1 MSQSFNAQM
10 WMQTVM
16 KVLRS
21 QGAVP
26 RGQDPCLV
34 FYMKGKKVPSADF
47 NTLVKDAVQ
56 SAVDFAKL
64 HLGPAKSQADSS
76 SSR

>member
-1 MSQSFNAQM
+1 MSKGFNAQM
-10 WMQTVM
+10 WMQTVL

-21 QGAVP
+21 QGAAP

-34 FYMKGKKVPSADF
+34 FNMKGKKLPSADL
-47 NTLVKDAVQ
+47 NALVKDAVK
-56 SAVDFAKL
+56 SAVDFARL

-76 SSR
+76 S

>member
-10 WMQTVM
+10 WMQSVL

-21 QGAVP
+21 QGSAP

-34 FYMKGKKVPSADF
+34 FYMKGKKLPSADF
-47 NTLVKDAVQ
+47 NTLVNDAVQ
-56 SAVDFAKL
+56 SAVEFAKL
-64 HLGPAKSQADSS
+64 RLGPAETQADSS
-76 SSR
+76 SLR

>member
-1 MSQSFNAQM
+1 M
-10 WMQTVM
+10 WMQTVL

-21 QGAVP
+21 QGAAP
-26 RGQDPCLV
+26 RVQDPCLV
-34 FYMKGKKVPSADF
+34 FFMKGKKLPTADF

-64 HLGPAKSQADSS
+64 SLGPAKTQTDSS
-76 SSR
+76 SLR

>member
-1 MSQSFNAQM
+1 VSQSFNAEI
-10 WMQTVM
+10 WMQSVL

-21 QGAVP
+21 QGAAP

-34 FYMKGKKVPSADF
+34 FNMKGKKLPSADF

-64 HLGPAKSQADSS
+64 HLGTAKTQVDSS
-76 SSR
+76 SLH

>member
-1 MSQSFNAQM
+1 M
-10 WMQTVM
+10 WMQTVL
-16 KVLRS
+16 KLLRS

-34 FYMKGKKVPSADF
+34 FNMKGKKLPSADF

-64 HLGPAKSQADSS
+64 HLGPSKSQANSS
-76 SSR
+76 SLR

>member
-1 MSQSFNAQM
+1 VSQSFNAQM
-10 WMQTVM
+10 WMQTVL

-21 QGAVP
+21 QGAAP

-34 FYMKGKKVPSADF
+34 FYMKGKKLPSADF

-64 HLGPAKSQADSS
+64 HIRPAKTQTDSTS
-76 SSR
+76 LH

>member
-10 WMQTVM
+10 WMQTVL
-16 KVLRS
+16 KVLKSR
-21 QGAVP
+21 GAAP

-47 NTLVKDAVQ
+47 DTLVKDAVQ

-64 HLGPAKSQADSS
+64 RLGPAETQADSS
-76 SSR
+76 SLH